1 MASSKGLLTFK
12 VFHIGDLFQKQQRIA
27 KAQLGFTVSPVPG
40 LMHKAWSQI
49 LFLRF
54 FMKIYIVFVIIGR
67 NFLHRYMGGH
77 ESSMSSNF
85 IYDNYTVKY

>member
-40 LMHKAWSQI
+40 LLQRAWSQI
-49 LFLRF
+49 LFFTIFYEDLYSLVSLKKNASRHLG
-54 FMKIYIVFVIIGR
+54 Y
-67 NFLHRYMGGH
+67 
-77 ESSMSSNF
+77 
-85 IYDNYTVKY
+85 